1 MTINNIS
8 NRLAQLK
15 AYDSNGTQTIIQESY
30 AKDALDLLDQ
40 TLLSDPNT
48 TYLDP
53 QAGSG
58 TFLIYLAQRLMTT
71 LATAIPDEFER
82 IKHIFSNQLYANDID
97 SLQVLVC
104 KTNLKKAV
112 NNKTYEV
119 NVTQKDF
126 AAIDKTYTVV
136 LSAVD
141 FATTN
146 NFVTKFKATCEHI
159 LVLTRPNKNRYT
171 KAKHI
176 NEITKYKFL
185 GVTKTATPICAMY
198 FSPKVH
204 TGVEFVSGTKSVIVN
219 KPSYLPAFDLK
230 SYMYVNE
237 LLEQEFDTFK
247 ANYGSYYIN
256 DKQVVNNP
264 GNIQLIYQVG
274 AAGADFRKTVGVD
287 KSIITP
293 NEGIGVHKLVI
304 SKNGNRG
311 MQSVLKY
318 AGPEYGTGHNA
329 TWIQILRKREANK
342 IINYYNS
349 PEITRLVLSLK
360 ETSPANGVGFWSK
373 IPHYKHYKKVQEIYA
388 KHFS

>member
-15 AYDSNGTQTIIQESY
+15 AYDSNGIQTIIQESY

-58 TFLIYLAQRLMTT
+58 TFLIYLAERLMVT
-71 LATAIPDEFER
+71 LASAIPDEFER

-104 KTNLKKAV
+104 KTNLKKAL
-112 NNKTYEV
+112 NNKTYKV

-146 NFVTKFKATCEHI
+146 NFVTKFKAMCKHV

-176 NEITKYKFL
+176 HEITKYKFL
-185 GVTKTATPICAMY
+185 GITKTSTPICAMY
-198 FSPKVH
+198 FTPKTH
-204 TGVEFVSGTKSVIVN
+204 TKVEFITDTDSVIVN
-219 KPSYLPAFDLK
+219 NPTYLPAYDLK
-230 SYMYVNE
+230 TYLFVKE
-237 LLEQEFDTFK
+237 LFEHNFESFD
-247 ANYGSYYIN
+247 ANYGSYYVN
-256 DKQVVNNP
+256 HEKVVNNP
-264 GNIQLIYQVG
+264 GDIELIYQVG
-274 AAGADFRKTVGVD
+274 SNGAGFRKTVGVD
-287 KSIITP
+287 KSIITSR
-293 NEGIGVHKLVI
+293 EGVGVHKVVI
-304 SKNGNRG
+304 SKNGNRSI
-311 MQSVLKY
+311 QSVLKY
-318 AGPEYGTGHNA
+318 AEPKYGTGHNA
-329 TWIQILRKREANK
+329 IWIQTKDKKEAEE

-349 PEITRLVLSLK
+349 KEIRRLVLSLK
-360 ETSPANGVGFWSK
+360 ETSPANGVGHWAK
-373 IPHYKHYKKVQEIYA
+373 IPHYKNYKKVQEIYD